1 MAYIDEPL
9 KIPWY
14 LILGIRIA
22 EKKTKNQMLP
32 ARLLSWYPK
41 AAVGAGV
48 LESLV
53 AHDDKEVSGRLL
65 KLIRVQVS
73 FTSSCSFCIDMNSFE
88 FEEAGISE
96 DEILY
101 LQNPDSIKVCKSITP
116 PEKCAL
122 EYVRELTA
130 TPISIKTT
138 TLNDLGHYF
147 SDRAIVIIAST
158 AAQVNFWTRL
168 IQGLGIPPAGFH
180 DACAVLNLDKYGTLK
195 NEEEEQERA

>member
-1 MAYIDEPL
+1 MAYINEPA

-14 LILGIRIA
+14 LRLGIRIA
-22 EKKTKNQMLP
+22 EKKTGKKMLP
-32 ARLLSWYPK
+32 GRLLSWYPK
-41 AAVGAGV
+41 AAIGSGV

-53 AHDDKEVSGRLL
+53 AHNDKEVSRRLL

-73 FTSSCSFCIDMNSFE
+73 FASSCTFCIDMNSFE
-88 FEEAGISE
+88 FEQTGISE

-101 LQNPDSIKVCKSITP
+101 LQNTEKECGSISVE
-116 PEKCAL
+116 EKCAL

-130 TPISIKTT
+130 TPISIKKR
-138 TLNDLGHYF
+138 TLDKLKSYY

-168 IQGLGIPPAGFH
+168 IQGLGIPPAGFNES
-180 DACAVLNLDKYGTLK
+180 CSVLNLDKFGTLK
-195 NEEEEQERA
+195 TDEETK